1 MTASSALSNPRL
13 AGEDPRRSAP
23 VELPRARAPK
33 GAQLVRLRLPD
44 RPGSL
49 AAVTAHLAAHEVDVL
64 GLEVVDH
71 SPEAAVDD
79 LLLSGARL
87 DAALASLG
95 SKAMVLGRR
104 VGIDL
109 RDPALAMAWACEGVS
124 SASDATEAHRQIVH
138 AALGLVFAEAGVL
151 CIRREGGLLA
161 IAASTVAEMP
171 GAVESQSASLI
182 ESAFASGEPLTA
194 DGRIPWAP
202 PSLRNCLP
210 DGSVAVVPAG
220 SLALA
225 LVREDHAPFV
235 HVELERL
242 AALMRVAAA
251 TLTLHEAT
259 LVRSR
264 IRLVSE
270 TPGR

>member
-1 MTASSALSNPRL
+1 MIGLSALSSRL
-13 AGEDPRRSAP
+13 PMADDPRRPAP
-23 VELPRARAPK
+23 VELPRPRAPK

-49 AAVTAHLAAHEVDVL
+49 AALTAHLADHEVDVL
-64 GLEVVDH
+64 ALEVVDH
-71 SPEAAVDD
+71 SPDAAVDD

-87 DAALASLG
+87 DTALASLG
-95 SKAMVLGRR
+95 AKAMVLGRR
-104 VGIDL
+104 AGIDL
-109 RDPALAMAWACEGVS
+109 RDPALAMAAACEGVS
-124 SASDATEAHRQIVH
+124 SAPNPAEAHRQIVH

-171 GAVESQSASLI
+171 AAVESQQASLI
-182 ESAFASGEPLTA
+182 ESACASGEALTA
-194 DGRIPWAP
+194 DGRIPWAA
-202 PSLRNCLP
+202 PSLRDCLP
-210 DGSVAVVPAG
+210 AGSVAVVPAG

-251 TLTLHEAT
+251 TLNLHEAT

-264 IRLVSE
+264 IRLVPESQ
-270 TPGR
+270 R

>member
-1 MTASSALSNPRL
+1 MTGLSAPSSWTS
-13 AGEDPRRSAP
+13 AGSDPRRPAP
-23 VELPRARAPK
+23 VELPRPRAPK
-33 GAQLVRLRLPD
+33 GAELVRLRLPD

-64 GLEVVDH
+64 ALEVVDRG
-71 SPEAAVDD
+71 PGAAVDD
-79 LLLSGARL
+79 LLLSGEKL

-95 SKAMVLGRR
+95 SRAMVLGRR
-104 VGIDL
+104 AGIDV
-109 RDPALAMAWACEGVS
+109 RDPGLAMAAACEGVS
-124 SASDATEAHRQIVH
+124 TARDAFEAYRQILRS
-138 AALGLVFAEAGVL
+138 ALGLVFAEAGVL
-151 CIRREGGLLA
+151 CIRREGLLA
-161 IAASTVAEMP
+161 IAASTVAELP
-171 GAVESQSASLI
+171 AAVDSRSASLL
-182 ESAFASGEPLTA
+182 ESALASGECLTA

-202 PSLRNCLP
+202 MSLRECLP
-210 DGSVAVVPAG
+210 GGSVAVVPAG

-235 HVELERL
+235 LVELERL

-264 IRLVSE
+264 VRLVSE
-270 TPGR
+270 LPRP

>member
-1 MTASSALSNPRL
+1 MTGSLALSSRL
-13 AGEDPRRSAP
+13 PMPDDPRRPAP
-23 VELPRARAPK
+23 VELPRPRAPK

-49 AAVTAHLAAHEVDVL
+49 AAVTAHLAKHEVDVL

-71 SPEAAVDD
+71 SPDAAVDD
-79 LLLSGARL
+79 LLLSGTGL

-104 VGIDL
+104 AGIDL
-109 RDPALAMAWACEGVS
+109 RDPALAMASACEGVS
-124 SASDATEAHRQIVH
+124 SAPNATEAYRQIVH
-138 AALGLVFAEAGVL
+138 AALGLVFAEAGAL

-161 IAASTVAEMP
+161 IIASTVVEMP
-171 GAVESQSASLI
+171 AAVENQAASLI
-182 ESAFASGEPLTA
+182 ESACASGEPLTA
-194 DGRIPWAP
+194 DGRIPWAAP
-202 PSLRNCLP
+202 GLRDCLP
-210 DGSVAVVPAG
+210 KGSVAVVPAG

-235 HVELERL
+235 QVELERL

-251 TLTLHEAT
+251 TLNLHEAT
-259 LVRSR
+259 VVKSR
-264 IRLVSE
+264 VRLVSE
-270 TPGR
+270 SFAR

>member
-1 MTASSALSNPRL
+1 MTALSALSSRL
-13 AGEDPRRSAP
+13 ALADDPRRPVP
-23 VELPRARAPK
+23 VELPRPRAPK

-49 AAVTAHLAAHEVDVL
+49 AAVTAHLAEHAVDVL

-71 SPEAAVDD
+71 SPDAAVDD
-79 LLLSGARL
+79 LLLSGAGL

-104 VGIDL
+104 GGIDL
-109 RDPALAMAWACEGVS
+109 RDPALAMAQACEGVS
-124 SASDATEAHRQIVH
+124 SAANATEAHRQLVH

-171 GAVESQSASLI
+171 AAVESQAASLI
-182 ESAFASGEPLTA
+182 ESACASGEPLTA
-194 DGRIPWAP
+194 DGRIPWAA
-202 PSLRNCLP
+202 PSLRECLP
-210 DGSVAVVPAG
+210 TGSVAVVPAG

-235 HVELERL
+235 KVELERL

-251 TLTLHEAT
+251 TLSLHEST
-259 LVRSR
+259 QVRSR

-270 TPGR
+270 PHR

>member
-1 MTASSALSNPRL
+1 MTGLSALSNRL
-13 AGEDPRRSAP
+13 TMAEDPRRPAP
-23 VELPRARAPK
+23 VELPRPRAPK
-33 GAQLVRLRLPD
+33 GAQLVRLRLSD

-49 AAVTAHLAAHEVDVL
+49 AAVTAHLADHEVDVL

-71 SPEAAVDD
+71 SPDAAVDD
-79 LLLSGARL
+79 LLLSGGRL

-104 VGIDL
+104 AGIDL
-109 RDPALAMAWACEGVS
+109 RDPALAMASACEGVS
-124 SASDATEAHRQIVH
+124 SASNAAEAHRQIVH

-151 CIRREGGLLA
+151 CINREGGVLA

-171 GAVESQSASLI
+171 AVVERQSASLI

-194 DGRIPWAP
+194 DGRIPWAA
-202 PSLRNCLP
+202 PSLRECLP
-210 DGSVAVVPAG
+210 DGSVVVVPAG
-220 SLALA
+220 TLALA

-235 HVELERL
+235 QVELARL

-251 TLTLHEAT
+251 TLNLHEAT

-264 IRLVSE
+264 IRLVPESPA
-270 TPGR
+270 T